1 MIQNIFFSLTVFLGA
16 LALVVGITGLAGPH
30 LVSSLHFDFFADRGL
45 SRIII
50 GCGIGLIAT
59 AFVLENPR
67 QYCRRIRT
75 IARNGEFADENA
87 HHAKI
92 F

>member
-30 LVSSLHFDFFADRGL
+30 LVSSLHFDFLADRGL
-45 SRIII
+45 ARIII

-59 AFVLENPR
+59 AFVFFKSKNP
-67 QYCRRIRT
+67 
-75 IARNGEFADENA
+75 AAPNGKD
-87 HHAKI
+87 H
-92 F
+92 

>member
-16 LALVVGITGLAGPH
+16 LALVVGITGLADPH
-30 LVSSLHFDFFADRGL
+30 LVSSLHFDFLADRGL

-59 AFVLENPR
+59 AFVFFKSKNP
-67 QYCRRIRT
+67 
-75 IARNGEFADENA
+75 AAPNGKD
-87 HHAKI
+87 H
-92 F
+92 